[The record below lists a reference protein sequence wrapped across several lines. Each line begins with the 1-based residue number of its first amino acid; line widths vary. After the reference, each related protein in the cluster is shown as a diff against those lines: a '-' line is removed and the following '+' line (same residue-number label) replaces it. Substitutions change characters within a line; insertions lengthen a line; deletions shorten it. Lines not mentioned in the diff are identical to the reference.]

1 MNRIAVVTTSR
12 ADYGIYRPLLR
23 RLLADADFEP
33 IVLVS
38 GSHLSARHGM
48 TMTEISA
55 DGVPVG
61 AVVDSLLAR
70 DDPVASAKASGMAVI
85 GFADALDRLRPDLV
99 VALGDRFEMHSAGVA
114 AVPLGIP
121 LAHVHGGELTEG
133 AMDDLY
139 RHSLTKL
146 AHLHLVATESHASR
160 VRQMGEEPWRVT
172 VTGALA
178 IDDLCR
184 GSVLTPEEL
193 RQSLGLSDS
202 APPSLVTLHSAT
214 RSSLSPLQQAGE
226 VLRALDELPG
236 PIVVTAPNADP
247 GGDEIRRYLEEF
259 ARSRPDTV
267 VIDSVG
273 TMTYRSLMATSRLM
287 VGNSSSGIIEAA
299 SFQLPVVNVGARQ
312 DGRERPANV
321 LDVPYRREAIA
332 AAIRRALEP
341 AFRAGLN
348 GLKNPYGDGRA
359 ADRAAAALRRGLAET
374 DLLVKRW
381 TVPSGGEFGAV

>member
-1 MNRIAVVTTSR
+1 M
-12 ADYGIYRPLLR
+12 
-23 RLLADADFEP
+23 
-33 IVLVS
+33 
-38 GSHLSARHGM
+38 
-48 TMTEISA
+48 
-55 DGVPVG
+55 
-61 AVVDSLLAR
+61 
-70 DDPVASAKASGMAVI
+70 
-85 GFADALDRLRPDLV
+85 
-99 VALGDRFEMHSAGVA
+99 
-114 AVPLGIP
+114 
-121 LAHVHGGELTEG
+121 
-133 AMDDLY
+133 
-139 RHSLTKL
+139 
-146 AHLHLVATESHASR
+146 
-160 VRQMGEEPWRVT
+160 
-172 VTGALA
+172 
-178 IDDLCR
+178 
-184 GSVLTPEEL
+184 
-193 RQSLGLSDS
+193 
-202 APPSLVTLHSAT
+202 
-214 RSSLSPLQQAGE
+214 SPLQQAGE